1 MREEGSAGKYNI
13 RAPRG
18 GMGESMPEYF
28 AKRVNPRKLEGFVSS
43 AFQRVGVPGSEAD
56 LTATILVDA
65 DLHGIDSHGV
75 LNLYD
80 TYIKGIQA
88 GNVNPTPEIKISR
101 GSPTTISVD
110 GDRGLGMLVGERA
123 MRECI
128 MMAREFGTGWAT
140 ACNSTHSGA
149 GAYYVRMAADQD
161 MIGIH
166 CSTGGSTVAAPGG
179 KGRLIGNNV
188 IAFAAPGRRHGPFV
202 LDMAPTMAIANKL
215 HMLQWEGKPMPEGWA
230 IDAAGRPITDPNIY
244 FATEGAILPLGST
257 PRFGVHKGFGLLLLS
272 DILTGLLSGDGG
284 SMLRR
289 KGEHSHAFC
298 ALRIEAFPTGGEFRD
313 LMDALVEKLHA
324 TPTVEGAGKVRYPGE
339 RGNLIYKERSASGI
353 PLRRHVVDDLRRI
366 SEELRVPIDDIW
378 EA

>member
-1 MREEGSAGKYNI
+1 MTDSLSK
-13 RAPRG
+13 RA
-18 GMGESMPEYF
+18 
-28 AKRVNPRKLEGFVSS
+28 NPRRLQDFVSS
-43 AFQRVGVPGSEAD
+43 AFQRMGVPRSEAD
-56 LTATILVDA
+56 LTAAILVDA

-75 LNLYD
+75 LNLYG

-88 GNVNPTPEIKISR
+88 GSINPTPRIR
-101 GSPTTISVD
+101 VTQGSPTTISVD
-110 GDRGLGMLVGERA
+110 GDKGLGMLVGERA

-128 MMAREFGTGWAT
+128 RMAQEYGTGWAT

-149 GAYYVRMAADQD
+149 GAYYVRMAAAQD

-188 IAFAAPGRRHGPFV
+188 IAFAAPGKRHGPFV

-215 HMLQWEGKPMPEGWA
+215 HMLQWEGKRMPEGWA
-230 IDAAGRPITDPNIY
+230 IDAAGRPITDPNVY

-257 PRFGVHKGFGLLLLS
+257 PGYGVHKGFGLLLLS

-298 ALRIEAFPTGGEFRD
+298 ALRVDAFPTGGEFKV
-313 LMDALVEKLHA
+313 LMDAMVEKLHA
-324 TPTVEGAGKVRYPGE
+324 TPTVEGTGQIRYPGE
-339 RGNLIYKERSASGI
+339 RGNLTYKERSANGI
-353 PLRRHVVDDLRRI
+353 PLRQHVADDLRRM
-366 SEELRVPIDDIW
+366 SEELRLPIDDIW
-378 EA
+378 EE